1 MGFLKSVA
9 DFLLGKEADIF
20 DTNGNVSHK
29 LPKKKWDDWQN
40 KYIKSNEYNWRDHAG
55 TKANV
60 KVNEKKTVFQPRNAK
75 P

>member
-9 DFLLGKEADIF
+9 DFLLGKDADIF
-20 DTNGNVSHK
+20 DPNGNVSHK

-40 KYIKSNEYNWRDHAG
+40 KYVKSNEYNWRDHAG
-55 TKANV
+55 TKANA
-60 KVNEKKTVFQPRNAK
+60 KVNEKKIVFHQNPPK